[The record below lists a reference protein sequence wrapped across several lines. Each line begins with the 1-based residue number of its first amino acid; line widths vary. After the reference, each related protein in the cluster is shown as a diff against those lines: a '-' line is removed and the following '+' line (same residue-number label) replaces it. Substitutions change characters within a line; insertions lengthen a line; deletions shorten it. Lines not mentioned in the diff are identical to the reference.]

1 MNIFV
6 LSEDPVKAAQMQCD
20 KHVVKMVIEEGQILA
35 TTHRV
40 LDGQIFLR
48 KGKKKMVTEYCLDW
62 LDGSLPKATHVNHPC
77 VKWARESSENYN
89 WLYQH
94 FVALLLEFEFRY
106 GHEHSYEKYVD
117 FLKNLPENISRKE
130 LTPFAQAMP
139 EEYKN
144 KNVVV
149 AYRNYYLGEKL
160 RFAKW
165 NHKRE
170 TPNWVKGYLMAK
182 IIAESGVSIKE
193 SGDIFYNPISK
204 IYN

>member
-1 MNIFV
+1 M
-6 LSEDPVKAAQMQCD
+6 
-20 KHVVKMVIEEGQILA
+20 
-35 TTHRV
+35 
-40 LDGQIFLR
+40 
-48 KGKKKMVTEYCLDW
+48 
-62 LDGSLPKATHVNHPC
+62 
-77 VKWARESSENYN
+77 
-89 WLYQH
+89 
-94 FVALLLEFEFRY
+94 ALLLEFEFRY

-170 TPNWVKGYLMAK
+170 TPNWIKGYLMAK
-182 IIAESGVSIKE
+182 LIAASGIWVKSNN
-193 SGDIFYNPISK
+193 S
-204 IYN
+204 